1 MPNEQDER
9 NIVPGKGDKDRWN
22 EYLDEELYEIGK
34 IEDDIE
40 ELGFRHH
47 GLIDL
52 DQYFRCIDKKL
63 ALVLRIT
70 QSPSDELP
78 EKALTIARKQAVS
91 ALSYL
96 EDVTG
101 SSISLDQRPG
111 VLSDPKLETIR
122 GLLEMIIDS
131 DGADFFASPESLGSR
146 SKKLVRLVER
156 AVFKFT
162 DRDREASPVPGEI
175 EEGQEEIVNADR
187 ITMPVSQAVLLL
199 RDEYIP
205 RARRL
210 LEQSPGDE
218 ELRKQL
224 RRLEEME
231 RFYSRVTKRPRA
243 RPLIPEQDYLTRT
256 IAGHTRD
263 GEMLVRMDLPAV
275 LSSGNRYDR
284 LLDEIKRQVIHT
296 AAGKR
301 ISKDLDDEARY
312 GPTVRGVR
320 RKPLYRSH
328 DHLKSFPLYR
338 RLSEQYPFLRR
349 LEDRE
354 ELKKLIHMAESG
366 DRQGLHGY
374 LTQAVL
380 RDRNLL
386 WAGEPLQLD
395 VTETGKIEEK

>member
-1 MPNEQDER
+1 MSEEQDER
-9 NIVPGKGDKDRWN
+9 NLVPGKGDIAGWN
-22 EYLDEELYEIGK
+22 EYLDEELYGIGR

-40 ELGFRHH
+40 ELGFRYH

-52 DQYFRCIDKKL
+52 DRHFSCIEKKL
-63 ALVLRIT
+63 TLVLKIT
-70 QSPSDELP
+70 QTPRDDLP
-78 EKALTIARKQAVS
+78 ERAETVTREQAVS

-96 EDVTG
+96 EDVT
-101 SSISLDQRPG
+101 SASISLDQKSQ

-122 GLLEMIIDS
+122 GLLEEIIAE
-131 DGADFFASPESLGSR
+131 GGGDFFSAPESLGSR
-146 SKKLVRLVER
+146 SRKLVGLVER

-175 EEGQEEIVNADR
+175 EEGQEELIEADR

-199 RDEYIP
+199 REEYIP

-210 LEQSPGDE
+210 LEQNPGDE
-218 ELRKQL
+218 ELKRQL
-224 RRLEEME
+224 ERLEEMD
-231 RFYSRVTKRPRA
+231 RFYSRVTRRPRA
-243 RPLIPEQDYLTRT
+243 RPLIPDRDYLTRT

-263 GEMLVRMDLPAV
+263 GEMLVRMDLPTV

-312 GPTVRGVR
+312 GPAVRGVR

-328 DHLKSFPLYR
+328 DHLKAFPQYR
-338 RLSEQYPFLRR
+338 RLAEQYPFLRR

-366 DRQGLHGY
+366 DRAGVHGY
-374 LTQAVL
+374 LTRAVL

-386 WAGEPLQLD
+386 WTGEPLELD
-395 VTETGKIEEK
+395 ISTGGESETR